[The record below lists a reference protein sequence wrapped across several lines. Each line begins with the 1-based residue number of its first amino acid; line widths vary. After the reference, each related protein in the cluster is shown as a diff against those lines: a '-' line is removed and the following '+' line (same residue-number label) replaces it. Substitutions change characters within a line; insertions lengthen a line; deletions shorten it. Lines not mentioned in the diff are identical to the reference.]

1 MKYIKN
7 ILFLSL
13 VIIIF
18 SGCSL
23 LEDFMD
29 DASTEKSSDPQSNI
43 ESIDE
48 LKHTDY
54 FSKHALAHI
63 FEGELNNRN
72 QAVGFHYD
80 GLPTKK
86 GKVIENTETKPDE
99 HGVYEAK
106 VEIEGIKKQSNQG
119 KSSFFPKEKDA
130 QEVVEAINEAY
141 EHKTHIRGNT
151 YEGLTSDGI
160 VIHMYLNQQDKII
173 SAFPIY

>member
-1 MKYIKN
+1 
-7 ILFLSL
+7 
-13 VIIIF
+13 
-18 SGCSL
+18 
-23 LEDFMD
+23 MD

-86 GKVIENTETKPDE
+86 GKVIENTETNPDE

-130 QEVVEAINEAY
+130 QDVVVAINEAY
-141 EHKTHIRGNT
+141 EHKNHSRGKKYKRNNSKET
-151 YEGLTSDGI
+151 I
-160 VIHMYLNQQDKII
+160 NK
-173 SAFPIY
+173 

>member
-1 MKYIKN
+1 
-7 ILFLSL
+7 
-13 VIIIF
+13 
-18 SGCSL
+18 
-23 LEDFMD
+23 FMD

-106 VEIEGIKKQSNQG
+106 VEVDGTKKQSNQG
-119 KSSFFPKEKDA
+119 KSSFFPKEKNA
-130 QEVVEAINEAY
+130 QEVVDDINDAY
-141 EHKTHIRGNT
+141 ENKKKIKRNKYERIN
-151 YEGLTSDGI
+151 YEGILIHKKKKMHKKLLMISMMI
-160 VIHMYLNQQDKII
+160 IRIKHISEKIHMKG
-173 SAFPIY
+173 